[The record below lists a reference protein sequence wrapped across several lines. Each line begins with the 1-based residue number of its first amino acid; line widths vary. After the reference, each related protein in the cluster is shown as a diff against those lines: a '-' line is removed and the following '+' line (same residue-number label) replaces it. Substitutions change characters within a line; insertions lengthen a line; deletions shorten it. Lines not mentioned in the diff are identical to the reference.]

1 MKKVF
6 VFLKKD
12 WTYKNLHIQKI
23 LKKFCAKF
31 FFGFSLS
38 FLFLVVV
45 FRGEGGSSRKTLLF
59 SKHKNSV
66 TTRRLFVLFF

>member
-45 FRGEGGSSRKTLLF
+45 FRGRGVVGRRYFFPNIKILLQPEDF
-59 SKHKNSV
+59 
-66 TTRRLFVLFF
+66 LFCFF